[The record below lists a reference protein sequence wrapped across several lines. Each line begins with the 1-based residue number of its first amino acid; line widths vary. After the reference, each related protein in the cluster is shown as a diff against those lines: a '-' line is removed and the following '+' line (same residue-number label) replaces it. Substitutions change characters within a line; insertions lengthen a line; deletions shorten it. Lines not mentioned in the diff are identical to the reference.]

1 MGLGLGLGLALTLT
15 LMWLPMRSVGASAP
29 GRRLIMNMHRI
40 ALLEEHAW

>member
-29 GRRLIMNMHRI
+29 GRRLIINMH
-40 ALLEEHAW
+40 LG